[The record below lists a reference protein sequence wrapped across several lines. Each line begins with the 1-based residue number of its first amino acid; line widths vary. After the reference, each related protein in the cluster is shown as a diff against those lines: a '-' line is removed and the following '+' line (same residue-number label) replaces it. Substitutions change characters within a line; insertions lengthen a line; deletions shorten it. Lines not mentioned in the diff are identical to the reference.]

1 MSTHA
6 SIVVHDG
13 DKYKAVYVHSD
24 GYYEYLG
31 ELLSKHYDHAKAVEL
46 VNNGDVSMVGID
58 IGTRIDF
65 NEKMEYVNNESG
77 MDFAKQCRF
86 YRRDR
91 GESGTECRQYRS
103 LSEALNSGSESYVY
117 IFKDGEW
124 YTAGLLGWGG
134 NRILPLSQD
143 IERVRSEP
151 IERINS

>member
-13 DKYKAVYVHSD
+13 DKYKVVYVHSD

-46 VNNGDVSMVGID
+46 VNHGDVSMVGID

-65 NEKMEYVNNESG
+65 NWQMEYVYRETG
-77 MDFAKQCRF
+77 MNFAKQCRF

-91 GESGTECRQYRS
+91 GEFGTECRQYRS
-103 LSEALNSGSESYVY
+103 LSEALNSGMESYIY

-124 YTAGLLGWGG
+124 YTEGLSEWGE
-134 NRILPLSQD
+134 NRILPLRQA

-151 IERINS
+151 LE